1 MSILSGILLA
11 LCFPK
16 FNLWP
21 LAFIALVPLFVE
33 IEKKE
38 TPRSA
43 AVSGFIFGLVFFG
56 INLFW
61 VNTLIPYGGPFV
73 PLGWLLLAA
82 GESLFVAAACYLIKR
97 FSFVICNLSFV
108 IYPVVWVSIEWLRS
122 LGIFG
127 ITAGTVGYTQAH
139 FLSIAQIASF
149 STVYGVS
156 FLVVL
161 INAVLARFYL
171 TRKNYLE
178 MLLVLIIFLSALFW
192 GSSHIPN
199 HQEAYQPK
207 GLTTISLIQGS
218 IPQNRKLDHRYNA
231 KNFKIHLDL
240 TRQALK
246 EKPDIIIWPETV
258 VFTYILGDPPYRKAM
273 EELARESKAFIL
285 TGTPFYDRSGNIYN
299 SIVAFSLSGEVVSRY
314 DKQRLVAFGE
324 YLPFRPL
331 LYPILKSTNLYQAD
345 FNPSPRSSSLL
356 LGKRKVGAGIC
367 FESTFTDLLRKQARG
382 ADFLLTVTND
392 AWFNDSAAPYQHF
405 ENGIFRAIEN
415 RKYFIQCANTGIS
428 GVIDPYGR
436 IIKRTKVNERR
447 SLTFKIPLP

>member
-21 LAFIALVPLFVE
+21 LAFVALVPLFIE
-33 IEKKE
+33 IEKKKTARE
-38 TPRSA
+38 A

-61 VNTLIPYGGPFV
+61 INTLIPYGGPFV

-82 GESLFVAAACYLIKR
+82 GEALFVALACYLIS
-97 FSFVICNLSFV
+97 FSNLRLKSRV
-108 IYPVVWVSIEWLRS
+108 YISALIWVGIEYLRS
-122 LGIFG
+122 LGPFG

-139 FLSIAQIASF
+139 FLPIAQLASF

-156 FLVVL
+156 FLIVL
-161 INAVLARFYL
+161 VNLVLARFYL

-178 MLLVLIIFLSALFW
+178 LSMVLVVFLSSFFW
-192 GSSHIPN
+192 GSSQIPN
-199 HQEAYQPK
+199 HLEAYGPK
-207 GLTTISLIQGS
+207 ALTISLIQGS
-218 IPQNRKLDHRYNA
+218 IPQERKLDHRYNA
-231 KNFKIHLDL
+231 ENFKIHLDL

-246 EKPDIIIWPETV
+246 EKPDLIIWPETV
-258 VFTYILGDPPYRKAM
+258 VFTYILNDPPYRKAM
-273 EELARESKAFIL
+273 EDLAREAKAYLL

-299 SIVAFSLSGEVVSRY
+299 SIVAFSPSGEVVSRY
-314 DKQRLVAFGE
+314 DKQHLVAFGE

-331 LYPILKSTNLYQAD
+331 LYPILQSTNLFQAD
-345 FNPSPRSSSLL
+345 FVPNPHTSHLI
-356 LGKRKVGAGIC
+356 LGKRKVAAGIC
-367 FESTFTDLLRKQARG
+367 FESTFTGLLREQAPG
-382 ADFLLTVTND
+382 AAFLLAVTND
-392 AWFNDSAAPYQHF
+392 GWFNDSAAPYQHF
-405 ENGIFRAIEN
+405 ENGVFRAIEN

-436 IIKRTKVNERR
+436 IIKQTKVFKRG

>member
-21 LAFIALVPLFVE
+21 LAFVALVPLLVE
-33 IEKKE
+33 IQQKK
-38 TPRSA
+38 TPREA
-43 AVSGFIFGLVFFG
+43 AVSGFVFGLVFFG

-82 GESLFVAAACYLIKR
+82 GEALFVALACYLIR
-97 FSFVICNLSFV
+97 RINSRLNFSAL
-108 IYPVVWVSIEWLRS
+108 VWVGIEYLRS

-127 ITAGTVGYTQAH
+127 ITAGTIGYTQAH
-139 FLSIAQIASF
+139 FLPIAQLASF

-161 INAVLARFYL
+161 VNIVLARFYL
-171 TRKNYLE
+171 TRKNHLE
-178 MLLVLIIFLSALFW
+178 LFLVLIIFISAFFW
-192 GSSHIPN
+192 GSSQIPDN
-199 HQEAYQPK
+199 RIAGSPDT
-207 GLTTISLIQGS
+207 LTITLVQGA
-218 IPQNRKLDHRYNA
+218 IPQERKLDHRYNA
-231 KNFKIHLDL
+231 ENFKIHLDL

-258 VFTYILGDPPYRKAM
+258 VFTYILNDPPYRKAM
-273 EELARESKAFIL
+273 EDLAREAKAYIL

-299 SIVAFSLSGEVVSRY
+299 SIVAFSPSGEVVSRY
-314 DKQRLVAFGE
+314 DKQHLVAFGE

-331 LYPILKSTNLYQAD
+331 LYPILRSTNMFQAD
-345 FNPSPRSSSLL
+345 FTPNSRTSSLI
-356 LGKRKVGAGIC
+356 LGQKKIASAIC
-367 FESTFTDLLRKQARG
+367 FESTFSDLLRKQAPG
-382 ADFLLTVTND
+382 AAFLLTITND

-405 ENGIFRAIEN
+405 ENGVFRAIEN

-436 IIKRTKVNERR
+436 VIKRTKVFERG